1 MARKPTPRGPKSGRS
16 RQGPSSQK
24 RQKLIVGGVILILV
38 VAAGV
43 AIRSWQQR
51 SIPLHLQGALEDHY
65 ARGLPGA
72 PVVLKEFSDYT

>member
-1 MARKPTPRGPKSGRS
+1 MAKKPTPRGTKSGRS

-38 VAAGV
+38 VAAGA